1 MRRFLVRRLKR
12 YAKACADSAERE
24 MREALKAIE
33 RIERLEGVQ
42 ADPHAAYVTRID
54 SPMFRPNPD
63 DPGVERPR
71 RTMP

>member
-1 MRRFLVRRLKR
+1 MRR
-12 YAKACADSAERE
+12 
-24 MREALKAIE
+24 ALKAIE

-42 ADPHAAYVTRID
+42 TDPADYLTTISSKHVRTA
-54 SPMFRPNPD
+54 D